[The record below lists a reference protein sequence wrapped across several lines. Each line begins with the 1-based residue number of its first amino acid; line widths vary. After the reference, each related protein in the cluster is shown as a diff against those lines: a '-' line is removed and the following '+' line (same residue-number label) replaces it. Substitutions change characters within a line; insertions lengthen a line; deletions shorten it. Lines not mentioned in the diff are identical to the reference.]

1 MLECPLT
8 PPEAP
13 ANVPTPF
20 THLHLHSEYSLLDGL
35 CRIDQLIERAQA
47 LGMDSIG
54 LTDHGVLHAI
64 VEFYR
69 KARAANIKPIIGMEA
84 YLATASRRDRLS
96 DAKKPYHL
104 TLLAK
109 DQTGYRNLLN
119 LATKAQLEGYYYKPR
134 IDRELLEEHGEGVI
148 AFSGCLNGEIPRF
161 LRDGRDDDARNAAL
175 WFKERMA
182 GFYLELQRH
191 GNMPEL
197 DQVNVK
203 LVEMSRAL
211 DIPIVATNDVHY
223 VHGHEHATQDV
234 LLAIQTNTTVDQE
247 DRLKM
252 SDASY
257 FLKDGDEMA
266 ELFRDLPE
274 AIETTRRIA
283 DACDVS
289 IDFSTAHLP
298 RYPVPGGG
306 DAFEYLSTLCREGL
320 ARRYPNVTD
329 ELERRLAY
337 ELDVIRKTNFPD
349 YFLVVWDILDFTRNS
364 GILYGVRGS
373 AAASLVLYTL
383 GVTNI
388 DPMRYRLVF
397 ERFLNIERKEMPDID
412 MDFQDDRRDEVIDYV
427 VRRYGADRVAQIIT
441 FGTLGAKAALRDTGR
456 VLGMPYGEVD
466 SLARLIPPG
475 YRKGEKGEIMSWSID
490 LAIENIDEFRTRY
503 EEDDRV
509 RKLVETGRNLEGVSR
524 SYGTHAAGVVI
535 ADEPLIDYVPLAR
548 PKDGTEGGIAITQF
562 AMDDIARL
570 GLLKMD
576 FLGLVN
582 LQILQRA
589 IAFIKDARGEE
600 IDLHG
605 LTLEDEATFAL
616 LASGETTG
624 IFQLESTGMRRYIK
638 ELKPS
643 SLGDLSAMIALYR
656 PGPIEQI
663 PNFIDSKRGKR
674 AVQYPHPILEDVLE
688 ETYGIIVYQDQVLLI
703 LQQFAGYTLG
713 QADIVRKA
721 MGKKIAALMQEERDS
736 FLNGAK
742 AQGYD
747 NALANQ
753 VWELIEPFA
762 GYAFNKAHSVSYAL
776 IAYWTAY
783 FKANYGVEYMAALLT
798 CFKDTEKVTTTIA
811 ECRRLEIDVLPP
823 DISQPSTGF
832 SIQRDEGG
840 RPAIRYGL
848 AAVKN
853 VGESAVAPL
862 VEEQRE
868 HGPFV
873 DIADFCRR
881 APARCL
887 NRRTV
892 ESLIK
897 VGALDRFGGRG
908 ALLDSLDRI
917 ISIANEQAR
926 IRDEGQSTMFDLF
939 GDEVAIPIPTIE
951 LEGDQIGKRQCA
963 EWEREGLG
971 VALSEDPLL
980 DIYRALGSSVV
991 TPSRQV
997 DNEMEGETITIAG
1010 RVTSVRMMTTRR
1022 DNRPFA
1028 IALVEDFQGSLEVA
1042 VWPNVYEKTAH
1053 LWEMDEM
1060 IVASGKVRVR
1070 EDRASMSC
1078 DTAES
1083 FEAARG
1089 RYAGRPRDDEPGDE
1103 PPAPIEEAPFDV
1115 VREAED
1121 VARRAG
1127 ESPTEREESSPAHP
1141 GPDPNPPPQ
1150 GEGVREAPTERLPG
1164 EGVNG
1169 GQPEPPPAEPPPV
1182 VLDGESFAGP
1192 AASPEPPAPMAEPP
1206 SVAEPDAPA
1215 PLPAIVRTLQVT
1227 LEETDDERT
1236 DLARFNA
1243 LLETLKSHSGKS
1255 PVRLYVAS
1263 RGRRS
1268 ELEMPLTVACDDL
1281 LLQRLT
1287 ALVGERAVRLV

>member
-1 MLECPLT
+1 M
-8 PPEAP
+8 P
-13 ANVPTPF
+13 APF

-35 CRIDQLIERAQA
+35 CRVDQLIERAHA

-64 VEFYR
+64 VDFYR
-69 KARAANIKPIIGMEA
+69 QARTAGIKPVIGMEA
-84 YLATASRRDRLS
+84 YLATASRHDRLPE
-96 DAKKPYHL
+96 AKKPYHL

-134 IDRELLEEHGEGVI
+134 IDRELLEQHGEGVI
-148 AFSGCLNGEIPRF
+148 AFSGCLNGEIPRY
-161 LRDGRDDDARNAAL
+161 LLAGRDDDARNAAL

-182 GFYLELQRH
+182 GFYFELQRH
-191 GNMPEL
+191 GNLPEL
-197 DQVNVK
+197 DQVNAK
-203 LVEMSRAL
+203 LIDLGRSL
-211 DIPIVATNDVHY
+211 DIPMVATNDVHY
-223 VHGHEHATQDV
+223 VHGHEHGTQDV

-252 SDASY
+252 ADASY
-257 FLKDGDEMA
+257 FLKSGDEMA

-274 AIETTRRIA
+274 AIETTRSIA

-306 DAFEYLSTLCREGL
+306 DAFEYLSTLCRDGL
-320 ARRYPNVTD
+320 ALRYPNVTD

-337 ELDVIRKTNFPD
+337 ELQVIRDTNFPD
-349 YFLVVWDILDFTRNS
+349 YFLVVWDIIRFARDN

-383 GVTNI
+383 GVTNV

-427 VRRYGADRVAQIIT
+427 VQRYGSDRVAQIIT

-456 VLGMPYGEVD
+456 VLGMAYGEVD
-466 SLARLIPPG
+466 GIARLIPPG
-475 YRKGEKGEIMSWSID
+475 YRKGDRGEIMSWTID
-490 LAIENIDEFRTRY
+490 LAIEHIDEFRERY
-503 EEDDRV
+503 EEDERV
-509 RKLVETGRNLEGVSR
+509 KKLVDTSRNLEGVSR

-548 PKDGTEGGIAITQF
+548 PKDTNESGIAVTQF

-589 IAFIKDARGEE
+589 INFIREARGEE
-600 IDLHG
+600 VDLHA
-605 LTLEDEATFAL
+605 LSLEDEATFAL

-663 PNFIDSKRGKR
+663 PNFIESKRGKR

-721 MGKKIAALMQEERDS
+721 MGKKIAALMQEERDG
-736 FLNGAK
+736 FITGAR
-742 AQGYD
+742 AQGYED
-747 NALANQ
+747 SLANQ

-783 FKANYGVEYMAALLT
+783 FKANYPVEYMAALLT
-798 CFKDTEKVTTTIA
+798 CFKDSTDKVTATIA

-823 DISQPSTGF
+823 DIGQPTTGF
-832 SIQRDEGG
+832 SIQRDEAG

-853 VGESAVAPL
+853 VGESAVEPL

-868 HGPFV
+868 HGPFA

-892 ESLIK
+892 EALIK

-908 ALLDSLDRI
+908 ALLDNLDRI

-980 DIYRALGSSVV
+980 DVYRALGSAVV
-991 TPSRQV
+991 TPSKQV
-997 DNEMEGETITIAG
+997 DNDMEGETITIAG
-1010 RVTSVRMMTTRR
+1010 RVAGVRMMTTRR
-1022 DNRPFA
+1022 DNRPFV
-1028 IALVEDFQGSLEVA
+1028 IALVEDFQGSLELA

-1053 LWEMDEM
+1053 LWEMDQM
-1060 IVASGKVRVR
+1060 VVASGKVRVR

-1089 RYAGRPRDDEPGDE
+1089 RYAGRSRDDEPAAR
-1103 PPAPIEEAPFDV
+1103 PPPPVAEAPDEAPFDV
-1115 VREAED
+1115 VRQAED
-1121 VARRAG
+1121 VARRAA
-1127 ESPTEREESSPAHP
+1127 EPPAEREEPQPAP
-1141 GPDPNPPPQ
+1141 PDP
-1150 GEGVREAPTERLPG
+1150 VLRAEAVSEEP
-1164 EGVNG
+1164 
-1169 GQPEPPPAEPPPV
+1169 PEPPPLEPGPV
-1182 VLDGESFAGP
+1182 VLDGETVTRPVPGDVA
-1192 AASPEPPAPMAEPP
+1192 PPP
-1206 SVAEPDAPA
+1206 VAEPSAPDAEEAEPA
-1215 PLPAIVRTLQVT
+1215 SAGPPSAAAPPPPIVRTLYVT
-1227 LEETDDERT
+1227 LEETNDERA
-1236 DLARFNA
+1236 DVARFNA
-1243 LLETLKSHSGKS
+1243 LLETLKSHGGES
-1255 PVRLYVAS
+1255 PVRIYVTS
-1263 RGRRS
+1263 GGRRS
-1268 ELEMPLTVACDDL
+1268 ELDMPLTVACDDL
-1281 LLQRLT
+1281 LLERLN
-1287 ALVGERAVRLV
+1287 ALVGERAVRLG